1 MPLPTLP
8 NPNCTNQKNDWMRSK
23 TQQWRGRSPL
33 SSLLCRGATRT
44 HRQEPKLANSDRF
57 PHLESWRWWNRWEFW
72 HQELQRLLKSW
83 TKRHLREP
91 QHGGPAW
98 WNHVHQ
104 PRSWCQVMGCWYFG
118 AAIESKGRIWKTE
131 RHIIIDYYTYIYD
144 PPCNLGG
151 GAGTPDSVEGP
162 NVRHPVSTL
171 LNQSLLSRVGSYL
184 LQDQEPSTAKISDK
198 ENSCFLQNQ
207 EPHMCKHQN
216 NWKNITCW
224 VKTSKDDSVEICVRV
239 DSVEMF
245 CRSMIL

>member
-151 GAGTPDSVEGP
+151 GCWDPWFCRGP
-162 NVRHPVSTL
+162 QRQAPCVHFTKSISAVQGRELPSTRSRTFHSKNIWQGKFMFSTKSRTSHVQASKQL
-171 LNQSLLSRVGSYL
+171 KKYHLLSKN
-184 LQDQEPSTAKISDK
+184 LQG
-198 ENSCFLQNQ
+198 
-207 EPHMCKHQN
+207 
-216 NWKNITCW
+216 W
-224 VKTSKDDSVEICVRV
+224 
-239 DSVEMF
+239 F
-245 CRSMIL
+245 CRDLC

>member
-1 MPLPTLP
+1 MV
-8 NPNCTNQKNDWMRSK
+8 
-23 TQQWRGRSPL
+23 G
-33 SSLLCRGATRT
+33 
-44 HRQEPKLANSDRF
+44 
-57 PHLESWRWWNRWEFW
+57 
-72 HQELQRLLKSW
+72 
-83 TKRHLREP
+83 
-91 QHGGPAW
+91 
-98 WNHVHQ
+98 
-104 PRSWCQVMGCWYFG
+104 
-118 AAIESKGRIWKTE
+118 
-131 RHIIIDYYTYIYD
+131 YISISQLIKY

-184 LQDQEPSTAKISDK
+184 LQNQEPSTAKISDK

-216 NWKNITCW
+216 KWKNITCW

-245 CRSMIL
+245 CWSLILKHECLQVLQAPSKVPSACLWFCSMNVLTSFTSFYKYELARFSSDRSLYKIKVSPFHKWPPYICSTESGSKISSKNPSENLRVCIYIYIYVY